1 MTTEQTSTFVR
12 RPHDHLGALFITRRT
27 AKEAKVET
35 VERECECLTSTDAVG
50 IPYTSRGTPDTDGP
64 RRSPAPALPA
74 IKNKSNKNYEMLT
87 ALLEIE
93 RNQKSVINCRV
104 KLLFRLPQYAVASE
118 REVRKRVTISE
129 SFLFFSCCCCCCYF
143 FVTDR
148 TVMAA
153 TAMNHRLVSLTQGED
168 YYFHR
173 DDTQTHPSSL
183 SLSSLSLSLSL

>member
-104 KLLFRLPQYAVASE
+104 KLLFRLSQYAAASE

-129 SFLFFSCCCCCCYF
+129 SFLFF
-143 FVTDR
+143 
-148 TVMAA
+148 
-153 TAMNHRLVSLTQGED
+153 
-168 YYFHR
+168 FHVVVVVVIF
-173 DDTQTHPSSL
+173 L
-183 SLSSLSLSLSL
+183 